1 MPVRAGRVGHDDRG
15 AAVVEF
21 TLVSILLVTLF
32 VLIMQVGLVLH
43 TRNVM
48 VSAAQEG
55 ARFAA
60 NADRTEADGV
70 ARTRQALTEALGADL
85 VARTRVVPAE
95 QTRTA
100 SGAPVVGIVV
110 EGPLPFLFADIGP
123 LDLRVVGHAIEE
135 GAP

>member
-1 MPVRAGRVGHDDRG
+1 MAVAARGVVRDDRG

-21 TLVSILLVTLF
+21 TLVSVLLVSLF
-32 VLIMQVGLVLH
+32 LMIMQVGLVLH

-60 NADRTEADGV
+60 NADRTGGDGV
-70 ARTRQALTEALGADL
+70 ERTRAALRNALGADL
-85 VARTRVVPAE
+85 LARTEVTVAPRSTTP
-95 QTRTA
+95 
-100 SGAPVVGIVV
+100 SGAPVVGIRVH
-110 EGPLPFLFADIGP
+110 GPLPFLFTAVGP
-123 LDLRVVGHAIEE
+123 LAITVEGHALEE

>member
-1 MPVRAGRVGHDDRG
+1 MLPRRVVRDDRG

-32 VLIMQVGLVLH
+32 VMIMQVGLVLH

-60 NADRTEADGV
+60 NADRSGADGV
-70 ARTRQALTEALGADL
+70 ERTRQALRQSLGGDL
-85 VARTRVVPAE
+85 VD
-95 QTRTA
+95 RTA
-100 SGAPVVGIVV
+100 VTVAPQTSTGSGAPVVGIRVR
-110 EGPLPFLFADIGP
+110 GPLPFLFADIGP
-123 LDLRVVGHAIEE
+123 LEITVEGHALDE
-135 GAP
+135 GVGP